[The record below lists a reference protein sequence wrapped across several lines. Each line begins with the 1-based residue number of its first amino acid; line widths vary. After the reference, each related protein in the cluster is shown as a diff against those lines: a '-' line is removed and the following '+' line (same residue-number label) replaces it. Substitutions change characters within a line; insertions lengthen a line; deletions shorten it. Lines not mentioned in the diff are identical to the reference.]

1 MKLMFMEG
9 RLGDICGMILYDQ
22 IFKIFQKDF
31 FKIKF
36 SCSLLSVKIMQR
48 FLICEVLE
56 KKVLK
61 FSCKIYN
68 VKNI

>member
-36 SCSLLSVKIMQR
+36 NCSLLLSVKNYVEIFNLR
-48 FLICEVLE
+48 GFG
-56 KKVLK
+56 KKSIEIQL
-61 FSCKIYN
+61 
-68 VKNI
+68 